1 MSRRKNQSQGEE
13 KCSTE
18 ELKML
23 GDFWTLAIIQA
34 IDGGEKRFAQL
45 ERELPQVNPT
55 TLSSRLKKLEEQG
68 IIKRQEETLD
78 KLSVVYS
85 LTEKGNGIIPILAEI
100 RKFADKF
107 LKNER
112 RKMS

>member
-1 MSRRKNQSQGEE
+1 MSTTKMTKKKIIEEE
-13 KCSTE
+13 KCSTK

-45 ERELPQVNPT
+45 ERELSQVNPT
-55 TLSSRLKKLEEQG
+55 TLSTRLKKLEKQG
-68 IIKRQEETLD
+68 VIKRQEETID

-85 LTEKGNGIIPILAEI
+85 LTEKGQGIIPILAEI
-100 RKFADKF
+100 RKFAEKF
-107 LKNER
+107 L
-112 RKMS
+112 

>member
-1 MSRRKNQSQGEE
+1 MSTTKKPIQDKE

-34 IDGGEKRFAQL
+34 IDGTEKRFAQL
-45 ERELPQVNPT
+45 ERELPHINPS
-55 TLSSRLKKLEEQG
+55 TLSNRLKKLEQQG
-68 IIKRQEETLD
+68 IIERYEETVD

-85 LTEKGNGIIPILAEI
+85 LTEKGKGIMPILTEI
-100 RKFADKF
+100 RIFADKF
-107 LKNER
+107 LKGR
-112 RKMS
+112 

>member
-1 MSRRKNQSQGEE
+1 MSTTKKRIQEEE

-34 IDGGEKRFAQL
+34 IDGTEKRFAQL
-45 ERELPQVNPT
+45 ERELAQVNPT
-55 TLSSRLKKLEEQG
+55 TLSNRLKKLEEQG

-85 LTEKGNGIIPILAEI
+85 LTEKGNGIMPIFTEI

-107 LKNER
+107 LKNDR
-112 RKMS
+112 G